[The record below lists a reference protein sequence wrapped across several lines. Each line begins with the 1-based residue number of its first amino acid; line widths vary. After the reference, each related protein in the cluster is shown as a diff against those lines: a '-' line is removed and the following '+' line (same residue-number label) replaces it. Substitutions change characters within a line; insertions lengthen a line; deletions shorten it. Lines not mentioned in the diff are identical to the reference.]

1 MKEFFKFSKEPR
13 TFFLLLS
20 VMILTF
26 VVYFMF
32 FDILIPNLPSDSYR
46 SAIGIWFV
54 IPIVLLMFGQTVISG
69 IILYLFSKVANPN
82 NADILR
88 AFLVAGILTFCFSLT
103 YMFFP
108 EYGPFYYLVF
118 VYRSAMWY
126 ALPVEIGWTAFTMA
140 VGSYL
145 AHKLL
150 KMSYK
155 VSLLAIFIVYVFI
168 VVAAS

>member
-1 MKEFFKFSKEPR
+1 LRGLFKSNKELRVLFV
-13 TFFLLLS
+13 LLS

-54 IPIVLLMFGQTVISG
+54 IPIVLLLLGQTVISG

-82 NADILR
+82 NADFLR
-88 AFLVAGILTFCFSLT
+88 ALLIAGILTFCFSLT

-108 EYGPFYYLVF
+108 GYGPFYYLVF
-118 VYRSAMWY
+118 VYQSTMWY
-126 ALPVEIGWTAFTMA
+126 ALPVEIGWSIFTFT

-150 KMSYK
+150 KLSYK

-168 VVAAS
+168 IVAAS